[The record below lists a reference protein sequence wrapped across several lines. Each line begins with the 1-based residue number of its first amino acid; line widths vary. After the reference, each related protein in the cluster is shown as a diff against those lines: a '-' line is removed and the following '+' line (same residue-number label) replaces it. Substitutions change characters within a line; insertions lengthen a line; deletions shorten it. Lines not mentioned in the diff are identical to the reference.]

1 MECNWREV
9 WAVQWVRGL
18 AHAAAEKGGKW
29 KGWKN
34 SRDIVYNRGGD
45 GGEEGA
51 DYGIGV
57 HFVKLT
63 NWMEAGGSSLREAE
77 GGSRWWL
84 HLKNAEQKA
93 L

>member
-34 SRDIVYNRGGD
+34 SRDIVYYRGGD
-45 GGEEGA
+45 GSEEGA

-57 HFVKLT
+57 HVVKLT
-63 NWMEAGGSSLREAE
+63 NWMEVGALHWEKQREDQDGGCI
-77 GGSRWWL
+77 
-84 HLKNAEQKA
+84 
-93 L
+93 